1 MDELIF
7 WLFILVAFIAV
18 IVFVVKFF
26 GKAIKEDEAKR
37 ADFANKLKNDPAY
50 RAEAKLHKKFD
61 ELTLSGGG
69 GFYNTR
75 RYSYMSF
82 EECVE
87 KNIENCVEY
96 LQDGALMVCTEN
108 LVAPW
113 SDVSNGAAIYA
124 YAPHS
129 TFRKE
134 IKSFEYGGHE
144 SFNVLPA
151 NIGFGIKK
159 YFGVSD
165 ITITN
170 KKSSVTGSAIAGGIL
185 AGGVGAVVGAVH
197 AMDKNTSGGTDKV
210 NVSGSNF
217 YGVSLYSNRI
227 DYIVISKKVIDRVKE
242 PDEKYVLTK
251 NDKYCVIHQ
260 GLASPN
266 QNELKEI
273 TDYLNNVVSAIATWN
288 TVGKAEKK

>member
-1 MDELIF
+1 MGDLIF
-7 WLFILVAFIAV
+7 WLFMLGAFIAV

-26 GKAIKEDEAKR
+26 GKAIKEDEARR

-50 RAEAKLHKKFD
+50 RAEAKLHKKLD

-75 RYSYMSF
+75 RYSYLSF
-82 EECVE
+82 EECLE
-87 KNIENCVEY
+87 KNIEGCVDY
-96 LQDGALMVCTEN
+96 LKDGALMVCTHN
-108 LVAPW
+108 LVSPW

-129 TFRKE
+129 AFRKE

-151 NIGFGIKK
+151 NSGFGIKK

-165 ITITN
+165 ITVTN

-197 AMDKNTSGGTDKV
+197 ALDKNASGGTDKV

-227 DYIVISKKVIDRVKE
+227 DYIVVSKKVIDKVKA
-242 PDEKYVLTK
+242 PDEKYVLKMT
-251 NDKYCVIHQ
+251 DQYCVIHQ

-273 TDYLNNVVSAIATWN
+273 TDYLNSVVSAIATWN
-288 TVGKAEKK
+288 TKK

>member
-7 WLFILVAFIAV
+7 WLFILGAIIAV
-18 IVFVVKFF
+18 IVLVVKWF
-26 GKAIKEDEAKR
+26 GKVIKEDEARR

-50 RAEAKLHKKFD
+50 RAEAKLHKKLD
-61 ELTLSGGG
+61 ELTLKSGG
-69 GFYNTR
+69 GFYNIR
-75 RYSYMSF
+75 KESYLSF

-87 KNIENCVEY
+87 RNIERCVEY
-96 LQDGALMVCTEN
+96 LKDGALMVCTDN

-129 TFRKE
+129 AFRKE

-151 NIGFGIKK
+151 NSGFGIKK

-165 ITITN
+165 ITVTN

-197 AMDKNTSGGTDKV
+197 ALDKNASGGTDKV

-227 DYIVISKKVIDRVKE
+227 NYIVISKKVIDRVKK
-242 PDEKYVLTK
+242 PDEKYVLKMT
-251 NDKYCVIHQ
+251 DQYCVIHQ

-273 TDYLNNVVSAIATWN
+273 TDYLNSVVSAIATWDSA
-288 TVGKAEKK
+288 GKAKKK

>member
-7 WLFILVAFIAV
+7 WLFILGAFIAV
-18 IVFVVKFF
+18 IVLVVKWF
-26 GKAIKEDEAKR
+26 GKAIKADEARR

-75 RYSYMSF
+75 RYSYLSF

-96 LQDGALMVCTEN
+96 LKDGALMVCTHN
-108 LVAPW
+108 LVSPW

-129 TFRKE
+129 AFRKE

-151 NIGFGIKK
+151 NSGFGIKK

-165 ITITN
+165 ITVTN

-197 AMDKNTSGGTDKV
+197 ALDKNASGGTDKV

-227 DYIVISKKVIDRVKE
+227 NYIVISKKVIDRVKE
-242 PDEKYVLTK
+242 PDEKYVLKMT
-251 NDKYCVIHQ
+251 DQYCVIHQ

-273 TDYLNNVVSAIATWN
+273 TDYLNSVVSAIATWN
-288 TVGKAEKK
+288 TKK